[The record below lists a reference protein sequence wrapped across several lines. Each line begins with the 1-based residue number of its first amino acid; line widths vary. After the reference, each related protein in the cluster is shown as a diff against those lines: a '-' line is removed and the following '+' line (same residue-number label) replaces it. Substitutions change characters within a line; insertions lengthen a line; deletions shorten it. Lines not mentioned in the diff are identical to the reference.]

1 MNYFQDQTKKT
12 QKEFTTNLKKKSQ
25 NPRRKEEKMLEDCRS
40 SDEGRH
46 GSLQLLGRGSPSL
59 AHLATSRLSSSGSDG
74 GCRARVEEGSGGV
87 RAQSWGQVWEKMDK
101 DY

>member
-1 MNYFQDQTKKT
+1 
-12 QKEFTTNLKKKSQ
+12 
-25 NPRRKEEKMLEDCRS
+25 MLEDCRS

-87 RAQSWGQVWEKMDK
+87 RA
-101 DY
+101 